1 MAKERTPFTET
12 NLYPIV
18 FMVVLSL
25 IFVGVLAVI
34 YHLNLDRINSNQEI
48 RYQASIT
55 SLFKDKLPAN
65 ENPSELF
72 KTHFT
77 ELKMD
82 ERTYYRISNND
93 EIVGY
98 CFEYMDKAY
107 GALCKLC

>member
-18 FMVVLSL
+18 FMVILSL

-55 SLFKDKLPAN
+55 GLFKDQLPAN
-65 ENPSELF
+65 DNPSELF
-72 KTHFT
+72 NTHFT

-82 ERTYYRISNND
+82 DRI
-93 EIVGY
+93 
-98 CFEYMDKAY
+98 
-107 GALCKLC
+107 